1 MEDRSTFGRII
12 ERLTNLKED
21 GKMKGEN
28 KMAKEYSGGTV
39 NMSLALPADIKEK
52 LEKLAHITG
61 ISRNKLIVS
70 AIVDMLEK
78 KSAYIER

>member
-1 MEDRSTFGRII
+1 
-12 ERLTNLKED
+12 
-21 GKMKGEN
+21 MKD
-28 KMAKEYSGGTV
+28 YSSGTV
-39 NMSLALPADIKEK
+39 NMSVALPADIKEK

-78 KSAYIER
+78 KREYIER